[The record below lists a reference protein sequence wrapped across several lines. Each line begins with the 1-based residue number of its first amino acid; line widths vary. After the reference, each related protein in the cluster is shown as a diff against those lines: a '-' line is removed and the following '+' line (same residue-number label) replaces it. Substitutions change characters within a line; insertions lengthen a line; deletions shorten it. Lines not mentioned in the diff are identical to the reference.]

1 MEINRYNVYDHY
13 QPLNLRF
20 IKIRILINCVVL
32 STVFWPH
39 KPYISEE
46 TFQYTA
52 ITYYHIS
59 LNMLWCISVTCELV
73 YLFLYRKFESVGCG
87 PRDPVIVLQ

>member
-1 MEINRYNVYDHY
+1 MEINRFNVNDHY

-32 STVFWPH
+32 STVFWLQ
-39 KPYISEE
+39 KPYISEQ

-52 ITYYHIS
+52 ITYYHIA
-59 LNMLWCISVTCELV
+59 LNMLWCISATCEHVFCFFTGSL
-73 YLFLYRKFESVGCG
+73 K
-87 PRDPVIVLQ
+87 VLDAGQEIRL